1 MVAHTRKAMIFAMV
15 MLLCHGTFAQYAS
28 FYNRLSSVLVIQDAE
43 EDASPSFGSVSNR
56 VVGRYDSEKFTLWG
70 RAEFTITSDN
80 RWKGNVEFEPSIME
94 FAGAMRPFPFLE
106 LILGRG
112 YGGSKGEFALTG
124 YTLTGAFGYATEA
137 SYGLRKWADGE
148 GFTVLFRGDSLGI
161 EGLRIGWNAFPFLR
175 NSQEKA
181 QSGMPYGALQWN
193 NKAAWY
199 TTVSV
204 NYTLA
209 QLITFNLAARL
220 DTAKDANQTVGI
232 YTEFIGVPGLRANAG
247 VTLDTKT
254 SLADP
259 FYVLTQARAMVW
271 YSPGNLFPAD
281 LRFQVPDDLTE
292 RGLSTAINAGVEY
305 SFNGLGLPL
314 MLAADMGITAGRRE
328 VFVDE
333 DAGLKTTILPLLV
346 GGLVQYNIT
355 DPLLFRLQVRYA
367 DNLADEETKR
377 NSAISIMPRLHF
389 NAGKIG
395 EFRLEPVVLLTKSGT
410 ADWVTGFLVG
420 AFWQY
425 NF

>member
-28 FYNRLSSVLVIQDAE
+28 FYNRLSSVLVIQDAK

-80 RWKGNVEFEPSIME
+80 RWKGNVKFEPSIME

-220 DTAKDANQTVGI
+220 DTATDANQTVGI

-254 SLADP
+254 ALADP
-259 FYVLTQARAMVW
+259 LYALTQARAMVW
-271 YSPGNLFPAD
+271 YSPGNLFPAVRE
-281 LRFQVPDDLTE
+281 RFEYPSMLTE
-292 RGLSTAINAGVEY
+292 KGLSTAVNAGVEY
-305 SFNGLGLPL
+305 SFKDALGLPL
-314 MLAADMGITAGRRE
+314 MLAADMGITAGWRE
-328 VFVDE
+328 AQA
-333 DAGLKTTILPLLV
+333 AGGKTDVLPLLV
-346 GGLVQYNIT
+346 GGLVQYSIT

-367 DNLADEETKR
+367 DDFASVEAERD
-377 NSAISIMPRLHF
+377 SAISIMPRLHF

>member
-148 GFTVLFRGDSLGI
+148 GFTVLFRGDGLGI

-175 NSQEKA
+175 NSQEKT
-181 QSGMPYGALQWN
+181 QSGMPYGALRWD

-232 YTEFIGVPGLRANAG
+232 YTEFIGAPGLRANAG
-247 VTLDTKT
+247 VTLDTKDP
-254 SLADP
+254 LADR
-259 FYVLTQARAMVW
+259 FYALTQVRSMVW

-281 LRFQVPDDLTE
+281 PRFENPYSWLPE
-292 RGLSTAINAGVEY
+292 RKFSAAVNAGVEY
-305 SFNGLGLPL
+305 SFKDALGLPL
-314 MLAADMGITAGRRE
+314 MLAADMGITAGWRE
-328 VFVDE
+328 AQA
-333 DAGLKTTILPLLV
+333 AGGKTDVLPLLV

-367 DNLADEETKR
+367 DDFASVEAERD
-377 NSAISIMPRLHF
+377 SAISIMPRLHY